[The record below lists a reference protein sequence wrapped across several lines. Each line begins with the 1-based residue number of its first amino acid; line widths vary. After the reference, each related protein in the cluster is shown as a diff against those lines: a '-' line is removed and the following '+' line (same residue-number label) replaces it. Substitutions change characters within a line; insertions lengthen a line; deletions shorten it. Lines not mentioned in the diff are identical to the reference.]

1 MKGQKEI
8 RKEKREE
15 CTKFFKEKERK
26 AKKIF
31 FECFT
36 GLVLSSFIF
45 LFLENIFT
53 NQKLYEVAFYVSGFF
68 VALFSFL
75 TIKWIRGIIF
85 QKRMQVVSRILFDS
99 MEREL
104 EKFD

>member
-1 MKGQKEI
+1 M
-8 RKEKREE
+8 
-15 CTKFFKEKERK
+15 
-26 AKKIF
+26 
-31 FECFT
+31 
-36 GLVLSSFIF
+36 
-45 LFLENIFT
+45 
-53 NQKLYEVAFYVSGFF
+53 YEVAFYVSGFF